1 MVQSLVLPRILDR
14 QHVGHLFDDADRR
27 MVALVVGADRADFL
41 VGEVVALRAIFD
53 LVAETGSM
61 LSVISAT
68 DSRSIRRMWMGQAQR
83 RTAPYAREFRQLA
96 DNVL

>member
-27 MVALVVGADRADFL
+27 MVALVVGADRADIL

-53 LVAETGSM
+53 LVAETVNAFRHFSDRFA
-61 LSVISAT
+61 LHPQDV
-68 DSRSIRRMWMGQAQR
+68 DGQAQR

>member
-1 MVQSLVLPRILDR
+1 MVQPLVLPRVLDR
-14 QHVGHLFDDADRR
+14 QHVGHLFDDADR
-27 MVALVVGADRADFL
+27 ADIL

-53 LVAETGSM
+53 LVAETVDAFRHFGDRFA
-61 LSVISAT
+61 LHPKDV
-68 DSRSIRRMWMGQAQR
+68 DGQAQC

>member
-1 MVQSLVLPRILDR
+1 MVQPLVLPRVLDR

-27 MVALVVGADRADFL
+27 MVALVVGTDRADFL

-53 LVAETGSM
+53 LVAETVDAFRHFGDRFA
-61 LSVISAT
+61 LHPKDV
-68 DSRSIRRMWMGQAQR
+68 DGQAQC